1 MPSTQIIKKMENG
14 GQKSLLF
21 YPISDY
27 PYHSKTK
34 PLKTSFFFFKKPPR
48 EREIPCR
55 LLHFTSL
62 ESCFRRGVRFQR
74 FFPEILRV
82 MT

>member
-34 PLKTSFFFFKKPPR
+34 PLKTSFFLKPP
-48 EREIPCR
+48 EREKYHAAC
-55 LLHFTSL
+55 FTSL
-62 ESCFRRGVRFQR
+62 HLKAALGGAFVFSVSFRRS
-74 FFPEILRV
+74 
-82 MT
+82 

>member
-34 PLKTSFFFFKKPPR
+34 PLKTSFFFFKKNPP
-48 EREIPCR
+48 EREKYHAACFIS
-55 LLHFTSL
+55 LHLKAALGGAFVFSV
-62 ESCFRRGVRFQR
+62 SFRRS
-74 FFPEILRV
+74 
-82 MT
+82 